1 MPSVVTGTPLI
12 AFADALYSVLGAD
25 PILPT
30 LARRVGATVAVLAAV
45 PRESRLPFPYVVV
58 GRRELKGSGFAMQ
71 VSGGEGGVFLDVWS
85 DFNGPEEA
93 QDIQGR
99 IRAIVLRDP
108 TDAVARA
115 MLQNNARMI
124 ADSLTIEDEHVEAD
138 FDVDMPKRSLQ
149 HGVQRVSADLE
160 ETS

>member
-1 MPSVVTGTPLI
+1 MASVVTGSPLI

-25 PILPT
+25 AKLPM
-30 LARRVGATVAVLAAV
+30 LARNGTVAVLAAV
-45 PRESRLPFPYVVV
+45 PRESRTAFPYVVV

-71 VSGGEGGVFLDVWS
+71 VSGGEGGVFVDVWS

-93 QDIQGR
+93 QDIQAR

-108 TDAVARA
+108 TDAVAQR
-115 MLQNNARMI
+115 MLLGNARMI
-124 ADSLTIEDEHVEAD
+124 ADSLTIEDEKVFED
-138 FDVDMPKRSLQ
+138 FDADMPKRSRF
-149 HGVQRVSADLE
+149 HGVQFVSADLE